1 MRAFAGSA
9 RKHFLI
15 ESSRS
20 SDALLASFQ
29 SAHRKME
36 AAIADLDAIIAVE
49 APDMSELC
57 AARLRLSQANLARQ
71 QISRQVCDQIIERIA
86 AGNAEAVRDLQ
97 RREQEQI
104 QLTSL
109 LVRTWSLKDVQR
121 NWAGYRDASLVVREQ
136 LRAIVDAERRILYP
150 LLAEKKLRGP
160 ADR

>member
-1 MRAFAGSA
+1 MRAFASSA

-15 ESSRS
+15 ESSCS

-49 APDMSELC
+49 APNMSELS

-71 QISRQVCDQIIERIA
+71 QILRQVCDQVIERVA

-97 RREQEQI
+97 RREREQI
-104 QLTSL
+104 QLTSQ
-109 LVRTWSLKDVQR
+109 LVRTWGLKDVQR
-121 NWAGYRDASLVVREQ
+121 NWAGYRDASLVVRAQ
-136 LRAIVDAERRILYP
+136 LRTIVDAERRILYP
-150 LLAEKKLRGP
+150 LLAGKKVNRAAG
-160 ADR
+160 R